1 MLKQAGGVVGLF
13 AIVAMAFAF
22 GYFLKGGTESD
33 GRTRT
38 LGVAPALFDGAPT
51 APQNFVTHPDAAN
64 WDIQVHS
71 RDVNTWDTLESM
83 NADHGTNCAGPPS
96 THPNSSYE
104 GAVFVCNN
112 HVMTSLNASGYGMI
126 ALTPNKLLDFCAG
139 PATITFQMSTKIYST
154 RDWPDFWISPWLG
167 HLTTPFTAGDVD
179 LQGSPDT
186 TMQVWLN
193 NQEYAPAAWVRKDG
207 TYLVQQLGWQA
218 TPLRTGMNAGINEA
232 AIRQTFKIT
241 ASRTNF
247 RFERLAS
254 NEGSAVVY
262 FDKTFGD
269 IGFCEGV
276 FQMAHHSYN
285 PQKDNSGVPA
295 TWHWDEVEMSNS
307 KPFTIIKANQR
318 FTTGGTVHFAAPAP
332 ANSWLRFSGIGTV
345 KVDGV
350 TVAPVEFIGHPE
362 HFSSYFVPIAQGKTS
377 VTFAFSA
384 DTWYAGPFRAK
395 DISIWSKSVSNEPT
409 PTPTTAPTLTPVP
422 SATLEPSHT
431 PTATATATSTSTSTA
446 TVTPTATLPPPTS
459 TPTAVPPTNTPTP
472 QEPIGTCITSINKGN
487 NTWYDIKNSDVQEV
501 WWLSPTGQWT
511 IKSTSPLPDQYAST
525 LVGCS

>member
-1 MLKQAGGVVGLF
+1 MTKQDRLIGIAAGLGLLVFGLLFGLLLGGGVSEDERVVEHALP
-13 AIVAMAFAF
+13 
-22 GYFLKGGTESD
+22 
-33 GRTRT
+33 
-38 LGVAPALFDGAPT
+38 APLFDGAPT
-51 APQNFVTHPDAAN
+51 SPQNFGTHPESAD

-83 NADHGTNCAGPPS
+83 NADHGANCAGPPA

-126 ALTPNKLLDFCAG
+126 ALSPNKLLDFCSG

-154 RDWPDFWISPWLG
+154 RDWPDFWISPWNG
-167 HLTTPFTAGDVD
+167 HLATPFTAGDVD
-179 LQGSPDT
+179 LQGAPDT
-186 TMQVWLN
+186 TMHVSMN
-193 NQEYAPAAWVRKDG
+193 NSEYAPVAWVRKDG
-207 TYLVQQLGWQA
+207 VYLHQQLGWQG
-218 TPLRTGMNAGINEA
+218 TPLRTGMNAGVNEA
-232 AIRQTFKIT
+232 SIRQTFKIT

-295 TWHWDEVEMSNS
+295 TWHWDEVQMSAS

-318 FTTGGTVHFAAPAP
+318 FTTGGTVHFTAPAP

-345 KVDGV
+345 KVDGQ

-384 DTWYAGPFRAK
+384 DTWYTGPFRAK

-409 PTPTTAPTLTPVP
+409 TTPTTAPTLTPVP
-422 SATLEPSHT
+422 TETPLPTATPTETPTPTNTPTPTPTNT
-431 PTATATATSTSTSTA
+431 PTATATPTSMATPVVTA
-446 TVTPTATLPPPTS
+446 TPQAGVCQDWFHKADGSFVLMATGDR
-459 TPTAVPPTNTPTP
+459 V
-472 QEPIGTCITSINKGN
+472 EK
-487 NTWYDIKNSDVQEV
+487 
-501 WWLSPTGQWT
+501 WT
-511 IKSTSPLPDQYAST
+511 LLPDGSWLPGPEAVST
-525 LVGCS
+525 GFC

>member
-1 MLKQAGGVVGLF
+1 
-13 AIVAMAFAF
+13 
-22 GYFLKGGTESD
+22 
-33 GRTRT
+33 
-38 LGVAPALFDGAPT
+38 
-51 APQNFVTHPDAAN
+51 
-64 WDIQVHS
+64 
-71 RDVNTWDTLESM
+71 
-83 NADHGTNCAGPPS
+83 
-96 THPNSSYE
+96 
-104 GAVFVCNN
+104 
-112 HVMTSLNASGYGMI
+112 
-126 ALTPNKLLDFCAG
+126 
-139 PATITFQMSTKIYST
+139 
-154 RDWPDFWISPWLG
+154 
-167 HLTTPFTAGDVD
+167 
-179 LQGSPDT
+179 
-186 TMQVWLN
+186 
-193 NQEYAPAAWVRKDG
+193 
-207 TYLVQQLGWQA
+207 
-218 TPLRTGMNAGINEA
+218 MNAGINEA

-472 QEPIGTCITSINKGN
+472 QEPIGTCITSINQGN